1 MGTTRASSSAGTRR
15 KEIHVVIVMRLLSRR
30 LISLVP
36 LVLGIILFVF
46 TVMQFSKTDPAIAVF
61 SDAPVTPD
69 QLAQFREEHGLNDPF
84 ITRYIG
90 FIGLL
95 IHGQLGKSLATG
107 EPVTNMISTALPL
120 TLQLTFLGLIL
131 ALVLALFFGII
142 SAIFRDRWPDQ
153 AIRVITLFGVAAPSF
168 WVALLLVQW
177 LAIDHPIFPSSRY
190 VNPADSLSGWIQT
203 MTLPSISLA
212 LPIAAQMTRIIRTSM
227 VEELDKD
234 YVRTARGGGLHPVVV
249 VGRNVLR
256 NALINPLNVLGLR
269 VGYLMGGAVVIEQM
283 FNLPGM
289 GQVMIEAVK
298 NNEPA
303 IVQGAV
309 LTIALG
315 FVVVNLVVDILS
327 LLANPRLRSHRA

>member
-1 MGTTRASSSAGTRR
+1 MT
-15 KEIHVVIVMRLLSRR
+15 IVLRLLGRR
-30 LISLVP
+30 LVSLIP
-36 LVLGIILFVF
+36 LILGITLFVF

-61 SDAPVTPD
+61 ADAPVSPD
-69 QLAQFREEHGLNDPF
+69 QLAQFRAEHGLDRPF
-84 ITRYIG
+84 FVRYLS
-90 FIGLL
+90 FLGLL
-95 IHGQLGKSLATG
+95 AQGQLGSSLATG
-107 EPVTNMISTALPL
+107 QSVTSLISTALPL
-120 TLQLTFLGLIL
+120 TLQLTLLGLIL
-131 ALVLALFFGII
+131 ALVVALVLGTM

-153 AIRVITLFGVAAPSF
+153 LIRIVTLAGVAAPSF

-177 LAIDHPIFPSSRY
+177 FAINRSIFPSSRY
-190 VNPADSLSGWIQT
+190 VNPADSISGWLLT
-203 MTLPSISLA
+203 MALPSISLA
-212 LPIAAQMTRIIRTSM
+212 MPIAAQMTRIIRTSM
-227 VEELDKD
+227 VEELDRD
-234 YVRTARGGGLHPVVV
+234 YVRTARGGGLPPVVV

-269 VGYLMGGAVVIEQM
+269 IGYLMGGAVVIEQM

-315 FVVVNLVVDILS
+315 FVVVNLTVDILS
-327 LLANPRLRSHRA
+327 LLANPRLRSSRA

>member
-1 MGTTRASSSAGTRR
+1 MA
-15 KEIHVVIVMRLLSRR
+15 VVLRLLGRR
-30 LISLVP
+30 LIFLIP

-46 TVMQFSKTDPAIAVF
+46 TVMQFSDTDPAIAVF
-61 SDAPVTPD
+61 ADAPVSPD
-69 QLAQFREEHGLNDPF
+69 QLAQFREANGLNDPF
-84 ITRYIG
+84 FVRY
-90 FIGLL
+90 FDFL
-95 IHGQLGKSLATG
+95 GQLVQGRLGKSLATG
-107 EPVTNMISTALPL
+107 ESVTHMIATSLPL
-120 TLQLTFLGLIL
+120 TLQLTFLGLII
-131 ALVLALFFGII
+131 ALVLATVFGIV

-153 AIRVITLFGVAAPSF
+153 LIRIVTLLGVAAPSF

-177 LAIDHPIFPSSRY
+177 LAIDHAIFPASRY
-190 VNPADSLSGWIQT
+190 VNPADSISGWLQT

-234 YVRTARGGGLHPVVV
+234 YVRTARGGGLPPIVV

-269 VGYLMGGAVVIEQM
+269 IGYLMGGAVVIEQL

-315 FVVVNLVVDILS
+315 FVVINLIVDVLS
-327 LLANPRLRSHRA
+327 LMANPRLRSHA